1 MHPQDRLLVAEA
13 LVRFAGDPRD
23 LNAREERAWELA
35 ETITADEGLALTEFV
50 FQIDDDWQEPVA
62 SE

>member
-13 LVRFAGDPRD
+13 LVRFAGDSRD
-23 LNAREERAWELA
+23 LDAREERAWELA
-35 ETITADEGLALTEFV
+35 EAITADEGLALTEFV